1 MRMYIV
7 QDAVGNV
14 VATLPADEISISLPG
29 TEDRVTARIRPLLFP
44 GQQSAAVE
52 LPAELESLPPADRHE
67 ALADYELLR
76 GQATLL
82 SRSE

>member
-7 QDAVGNV
+7 QDAAGNL
-14 VATLPADEISISLPG
+14 VATLPADEISTSLPG
-29 TEDRVTARIRPLLFP
+29 TEDRVTVQIRPLLIP

-52 LPAELESLPPADRHE
+52 LPPELESLPPADRHE
-67 ALADYELLR
+67 ALTDYELLR

-82 SRSE
+82 PRSE